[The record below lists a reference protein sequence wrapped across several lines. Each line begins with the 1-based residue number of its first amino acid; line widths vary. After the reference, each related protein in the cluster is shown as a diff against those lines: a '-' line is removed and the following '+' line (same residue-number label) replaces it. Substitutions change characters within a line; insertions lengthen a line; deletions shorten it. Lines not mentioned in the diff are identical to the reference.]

1 MVVICLKFRGHKKQI
16 VGSHAGMEFEADPV
30 PIRLNNR
37 VLFVLFF
44 FSLPLSKKKL
54 NIFMYK
60 NSLN

>member
-1 MVVICLKFRGHKKQI
+1 MVAGGGFYVVVICLKFRGHKKQI

-44 FSLPLSKKKL
+44 FYVFL
-54 NIFMYK
+54 
-60 NSLN
+60 